1 MPNRILHESIKYC
14 PKMEQLNWF
23 EEVVYHRLTV
33 TVDDYGCLDG
43 RIVLL
48 KNTLFPTR
56 EDISKDDIARAIEH
70 MVALGLL
77 RAYEAGGMPYLCFP
91 AWEEEQRVR
100 NKRRKFPAPP
110 DEEEPLAA
118 EDSLSAADG
127 GALFAGEKHLTASC
141 CQLTAGCPPES
152 NPYPNPYPYPD
163 SNPKFESGSVTYP
176 YPNPYPRRVRVRA
189 LARRG
194 TGHPSVSFA
203 DSSPQRGKLRCRKPA
218 GGGLSTFQGADFQ
231 HSEALLAFQ
240 GAFKTR
246 KPEYKHCNFNGHTPD
261 FAIEEPLETQIDLRK
276 TENPPLK
283 SELPH
288 LMPVITRSWA
298 WGW

>member
-1 MPNRILHESIKYC
+1 MSYI
-14 PKMEQLNWF
+14 
-23 EEVVYHRLTV
+23 
-33 TVDDYGCLDG
+33 
-43 RIVLL
+43 
-48 KNTLFPTR
+48 
-56 EDISKDDIARAIEH
+56 
-70 MVALGLL
+70 
-77 RAYEAGGMPYLCFP
+77 
-91 AWEEEQRVR
+91 RV
-100 NKRRKFPAPP
+100 KRRFWRLELLYIFLRGWQTRVAAAGPANLVDGLRLCRGLPP
-110 DEEEPLAA
+110 VAY
-118 EDSLSAADG
+118 G
-127 GALFAGEKHLTASC
+127 
-141 CQLTAGCPPES
+141 
-152 NPYPNPYPYPD
+152 
-163 SNPKFESGSVTYP
+163 
-176 YPNPYPRRVRVRA
+176 
-189 LARRG
+189 
-194 TGHPSVSFA
+194 